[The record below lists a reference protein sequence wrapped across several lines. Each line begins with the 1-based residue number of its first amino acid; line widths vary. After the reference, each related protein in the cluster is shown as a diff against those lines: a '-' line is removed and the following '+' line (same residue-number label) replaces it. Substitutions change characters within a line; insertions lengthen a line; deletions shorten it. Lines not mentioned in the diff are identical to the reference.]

1 MAIQAPALSGAA
13 SVAMQHAATGSA
25 GGAAVAAFT
34 AASTVVTQSRP
45 TAALDQAISQT
56 SSTPVSQGELQKSLE
71 ELRKAIKPAV
81 ADSLQFSIDQDS
93 GRTVVK
99 VVDVQT
105 NAVLRQIPSEEMLE
119 LAKDLDR
126 MQGLLVRQQA

>member
-1 MAIQAPALSGAA
+1 MAIQRHALSGAA

-71 ELRKAIKPAV
+71 ELRKAIKPPAP
-81 ADSLQFSIDQDS
+81 DSLQFSIDQDS